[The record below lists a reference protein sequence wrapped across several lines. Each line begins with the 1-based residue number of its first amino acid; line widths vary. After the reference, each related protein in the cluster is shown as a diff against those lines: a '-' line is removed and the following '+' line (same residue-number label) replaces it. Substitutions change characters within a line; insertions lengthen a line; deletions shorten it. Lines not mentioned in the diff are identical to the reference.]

1 MFDTG
6 MYSQG
11 RGLQSGLRAGMEIG
25 GMIKNNMSE
34 SAVQSAAARIQ
45 AGENQQAVISELMAK
60 SPQAAQQLMNLLG
73 GQQNLDAGAA
83 EVEALKSK
91 LGMQTLQTAALPIF
105 GAMQVDDD
113 KARTNLLNEA
123 AAVFEKQSPETAAV
137 IKQIGGLQGRQQ
149 FDAVTGL
156 VKSLRSAGVFPDD
169 PSQLQGSAPADVA
182 KFEYWKQM
190 NPDATPEEM
199 REVYNQ
205 MTVPFYRSQASAQG
219 AADVKLATEQG
230 MNPIIAAREA
240 GKIGAVEQT
249 ATGGAQLTKA
259 QQEVEVGKNAA
270 KEEEIRKAKQLDLS
284 QQTVK
289 LAREIASSPQLG
301 AVTGIMAETKTFSP
315 ESRDVILKAQQLVA
329 MMTSEN
335 MKLMSGVLTQPD
347 MELLQ
352 TLSTGMRVDDKG
364 IKGSTEAVK
373 TQLTNIAN
381 KIEKTLAEKAGGAK
395 SGVTST
401 EKTDSNIV
409 DWSSLNGR

>member
-6 MYSQG
+6 MYNQG
-11 RGLQSGLRAGMEIG
+11 RGIESGLRAGAAIG
-25 GMIKNNMSE
+25 GAIRGNMDNT
-34 SAVQSAAARIQ
+34 AVQNAAARIQ
-45 AGENQQAVISELMAK
+45 AGENQQAVISELMAQ
-60 SPQAAQQLMNLLG
+60 SPQAAQQLMNLLS
-73 GQQNLDAGAA
+73 GQQSVDAGVA
-83 EVEALKSK
+83 EVTAIKQRVGDQVMKSAAMPMF
-91 LGMQTLQTAALPIF
+91 LAMQTDDPELRNQFISKTADIF
-105 GAMQVDDD
+105 
-113 KARTNLLNEA
+113 RER
-123 AAVFEKQSPETAAV
+123 EPETASMIERLKDV
-137 IKQIGGLQGRQQ
+137 DGRTQ
-149 FDAVTGL
+149 FDAIAGT
-156 VKSLRSAGVFPDD
+156 VKAMQQAGVFPDD
-169 PSQLQGSAPADVA
+169 PSQLQQAVPADVA
-182 KFEYWKQM
+182 KFRYWQQM
-190 NPDATPEEM
+190 NPNATPEEM

-301 AVTGIMAETKTFSP
+301 AVTGIMAETKTFNP

-381 KIEKTLAEKAGGAK
+381 KIEKTLAEKAGGAQ
-395 SGVTST
+395 GAGG
-401 EKTDSNIV
+401 
-409 DWSSLNGR
+409 SSAQRDEASIMKEYGL

>member
-1 MFDTG
+1 
-6 MYSQG
+6 MYNQG
-11 RGLQSGLRAGMEIG
+11 RGIESGLRAGAAIG
-25 GMIKNNMSE
+25 GAIRGNMDNT
-34 SAVQSAAARIQ
+34 AVQNAAARIQ
-45 AGENQQAVISELMAK
+45 AGENQQAVISELMAQ

-83 EVEALKSK
+83 EVESLKTK
-91 LGMQTLQTAALPIF
+91 VGMQTLQTAALPIF

-149 FDAVTGL
+149 FDAVVGL
-156 VKSLRSAGVFPDD
+156 VKSLRGAGVFPDD
-169 PSQLQGSAPADVA
+169 PSQLQQAVPADVA
-182 KFEYWKQM
+182 KFQYWQQM

-270 KEEEIRKAKQLDLS
+270 KEEEIRKSKQLDLS

-289 LAREIASSPQLG
+289 LAREIANSPQLG
-301 AVTGIMAETKTFSP
+301 VVTGIMAETKTFNP

-381 KIEKTLAEKAGGAK
+381 KIEKTLAEKAGGSK
-395 SGVTST
+395 SGVAQT
-401 EKTDSNIV
+401 EKADSNIV
-409 DWSSLNGR
+409 EWSSLNGR